1 MIVVR
6 GLALLA
12 APLAW
17 RSALVLLA
25 AAIAVRELATPSVPA
40 VSAAPPLAV
49 SRAAL
54 TPAAAGSRPGIA
66 YPAIAQHPLFSPT
79 RRPWLPP
86 PAPAT
91 REAAAPAPPASFT
104 VIGTVIGDGVRR
116 AIVRPPNG
124 DKTIV
129 LAEGQIL
136 QGWTLRRIGR
146 ERLRF
151 ENDGATYE
159 LRFPPPRPGQVTQ
172 AGR

>member
-1 MIVVR
+1 MIVAR
-6 GLALLA
+6 GLALLG
-12 APLAW
+12 APLAS
-17 RSALVLLA
+17 RLALVLLA
-25 AAIAVRELATPSVPA
+25 AILAVRELGAPSAPA
-40 VSAAPPLAV
+40 VSATPPPAA
-49 SRAAL
+49 SRAA
-54 TPAAAGSRPGIA
+54 PMHAATTSRAGIVYPG
-66 YPAIAQHPLFSPT
+66 IAQHPLFSPT

-86 PAPAT
+86 PTPAA
-91 REAAAPAPPASFT
+91 REAAAPSPPASFT
-104 VIGTVIGDGVRR
+104 VIGTVISGGVRR

-129 LAEGQIL
+129 LAEGQTL

>member
-1 MIVVR
+1 MIAVR
-6 GLALLA
+6 GLALLT

-17 RSALVLLA
+17 RSAVVLLA
-25 AAIAVRELATPSVPA
+25 AAIAIRELAAPSVPA
-40 VSAAPPLAV
+40 VSDASPLAAP
-49 SRAAL
+49 RAASM
-54 TPAAAGSRPGIA
+54 PAAIGGRPGVA
-66 YPAIAQHPLFSPT
+66 YPAIAQHPLFAPT

-86 PAPAT
+86 PTPAA
-91 REAAAPAPPASFT
+91 REAAPAPPAAFT

-124 DKTIV
+124 DQTIV

-159 LRFPPPRPGQVTQ
+159 LRFPPPGPGQVTQ

>member
-1 MIVVR
+1 MIVGR
-6 GLALLA
+6 GLTLLA
-12 APLAW
+12 APLVW

-25 AAIAVRELATPSVPA
+25 AGVAIRELAAPSVPA
-40 VSAAPPLAV
+40 ISGASPLAA
-49 SRAAL
+49 SRAASM
-54 TPAAAGSRPGIA
+54 PAATGGGPAIA

-86 PAPAT
+86 PTPAA
-91 REAAAPAPPASFT
+91 RAAAAPAPPASFT

-136 QGWTLRRIGR
+136 QGWTLRRIGH